1 MGGRGRHYENY
12 ETRGGQGAKGRVHEL
27 GNWKENRDIETLA
40 EWMKA
45 WEQVERYYRTGAEM
59 PVSYCVVKEI
69 HSKPGCFSS
78 EQALFWLGLYDTSL
92 NFPL

>member
-40 EWMKA
+40 E
-45 WEQVERYYRTGAEM
+45 
-59 PVSYCVVKEI
+59 
-69 HSKPGCFSS
+69 
-78 EQALFWLGLYDTSL
+78 
-92 NFPL
+92 